1 MYQTAKAIYYFL
13 IMFLLGTAL
22 FVMQPTDIAEVRNWQ
37 AGIKSQ
43 LSVAWQQTIGDHP
56 FFADFALIYESVD
69 NFYKLAA
76 GETIALIAEPDS
88 DSDLVYVYSQ
98 VYQSLAKTAQPPPD
112 ADLVYKTAQIT
123 IPLNFM
129 SGEAIYNIVPY
140 RSIVQTIGGSVAGA
154 SVASPW
160 VTMQD
165 AVTGQNYCLA
175 VYNGHVNKYLGE
187 CKDDYY

>member
-43 LSVAWQQTIGDHP
+43 LSVAWQQTIGDQP
-56 FFADFALIYESVD
+56 FFADF
-69 NFYKLAA
+69 
-76 GETIALIAEPDS
+76 ALIAEPDS